1 MVIPIHD
8 ENPVRRT
15 PVVTYLLI
23 IVNVVVFIFLEPLN
37 HDPFN
42 STERTTLAAYCEQV
56 AFFDQYA
63 AIPKELLTN
72 DPVRHRETVQT
83 STGERVSCSQVTKD
97 YFPHK
102 QPVLSVLYSMFLHG
116 GWLHLLGNMLFLYI
130 FGNNVEDRLGRVR
143 YLLFYLAAGYVAA
156 YGFALANADSTTTLV
171 GASGAIA
178 GVLGAYLVLYP
189 RARVR
194 TLIPIAFIFIWPRLP
209 AWVVLGFWFLLQY
222 WYSVGGGV
230 TSGAGVAYLAHVVG
244 FAFGVLLALPL
255 RAGTRPPG
263 YGSSG
268 YGPPG
273 YGRRGHAPY

>member
-8 ENPVRRT
+8 DNPVRRT
-15 PVVTYLLI
+15 PVVTYALI
-23 IVNVVVFIFLEPLN
+23 IVNVVVFVLLEPIN
-37 HDPFN
+37 HVP
-42 STERTTLAAYCEQV
+42 SAGGSQQTTLRAYCQQV
-56 AFFDQYA
+56 AFFDEYA

-72 DPVRHRETVQT
+72 EAVRHHEVVQT
-83 STGERVSCSQVTKD
+83 STGQQVSCSQVTQD

-102 QPVLSVLYSMFLHG
+102 QPALSALYSMFLHG

-130 FGNNVEDRLGRVR
+130 FGNNIEDRLGRVR
-143 YLLFYLAAGYVAA
+143 YLLFYLAAGYAAA

-194 TLIPIAFIFIWPRLP
+194 TLIPIGFIFIWPRLP

-244 FAFGVLLALPL
+244 FLFGALLALPL

-263 YGSSG
+263 YGPPGHG
-268 YGPPG
+268 YGPRRT
-273 YGRRGHAPY
+273 YAGR